1 MSKSDGEWTRF
12 TSRMVGGEG
21 RNHAVFVQMSCSG
34 PIHCRH
40 AAGVFVA
47 GLKEGLGG
55 VRRVGAGLPFGDVVL
70 LQLSRGTAAR
80 RDAGFTLIE
89 QLVVIAVIAVSLA
102 AIGSLMGS
110 SSRGASRLEQR
121 VSLLQATN
129 NLLFDAMSSRDGLTN
144 PRLDGAAWGHRWR
157 MTLRPVQEDIGL
169 ELPENARWVPMREE
183 LVVQSL
189 SGASMRLQTVHLQR
203 IPGR

>member
-1 MSKSDGEWTRF
+1 M
-12 TSRMVGGEG
+12 
-21 RNHAVFVQMSCSG
+21 
-34 PIHCRH
+34 
-40 AAGVFVA
+40 
-47 GLKEGLGG
+47 
-55 VRRVGAGLPFGDVVL
+55 RRVGAGLPFGDVVL

-80 RDAGFTLIE
+80 RNAGFTLIE

-102 AIGSLMGS
+102 AIGSLMSS
-110 SSRGASRLEQR
+110 SSRGASRLEQH
-121 VSLLQATN
+121 VSLLQAAN
-129 NLLFDAMSSRDGLTN
+129 NLLFDAMSSRDSLTD

-183 LVVQSL
+183 LIVQSL
-189 SGASMRLQTVHLQR
+189 SGASIRLQTVRLQR